1 MRLVIGLLAILEA
14 VALVTLAQ
22 AAREVPLLEGGSLE
36 GWEEQTFEKVKPT
49 SFAPEHDDELGRS
62 VLAIRADA
70 SSSGWNL
77 ERPIDL
83 GETPYLKVRWRVGEV
98 AEPAGDPSTK
108 VGDDYPLRIYL
119 HKAGVTRLT
128 LRSLQL
134 VLSPVHER
142 GQHWTSPYSSLA
154 WSIVAYSLADADDLA
169 GEGWSESVVEVPRA
183 WREARGEEPPDVLDG
198 ISILADTDGSRAVSS
213 VYVDGI
219 WLLAE
224 PGAAG
229 G

>member
-22 AAREVPLLEGGSLE
+22 ATREVPLLEGGSLE

-49 SFAPEHDDELGRS
+49 SFASEIDDELGRS

-83 GETPYLKVRWRVGEV
+83 KETPYLKVRWRIGQVGER
-98 AEPAGDPSTK
+98 AGDPSSK
-108 VGDDYPLRIYL
+108 EGDDYPLRIYL
-119 HKAGVTRLT
+119 HKAGVARLT

-154 WSIVAYSLADADDLA
+154 WSIIVYSLNDADELDA
-169 GEGWSESVVEVPRA
+169 DGWSESVIEIPRA
-183 WREARGEEPPDVLDG
+183 WRKARGEDPPDILDG
-198 ISILADTDGSRAVSS
+198 ISILADTDGAESVSS
-213 VYVDGI
+213 VYLDGI
-219 WLLAE
+219 WLMTE
-224 PGAAG
+224 PEAAG